1 MNRFPENDI
10 VANEIN
16 HYNHYLVPN
25 SDIFNKNFFNDNVV
39 TYISQQCT
47 KLLTG
52 LYKGYKSITVSRENI
67 LSVMDSIYMTR
78 PHQEINDMINAVISY
93 IVQQIKIEY
102 ETIENNNKLDVDVI
116 LYSGEYGIRRV
127 PQITVKNKKF
137 LRVPPGNFDL
147 RY

>member
-1 MNRFPENDI
+1 MNQFPANDV

-16 HYNHYLVPN
+16 HYNHYLAPN
-25 SDIFNKNFFNDNVV
+25 SDIFDKKFFNDNVV
-39 TYISQQCT
+39 NHISQQCT

-67 LSVMDSIYMTR
+67 LSVMDSVYMTR

-93 IVQQIKIEY
+93 IVQHIKIEY
-102 ETIENNNKLDVDVI
+102 ETIENNNKLDIDVL
-116 LYSGEYGIRRV
+116 LYDGSYSIRRV
-127 PQITVKNKKF
+127 PIIKTRNKQF